1 MAKRVLNCYV
11 MSVQNSLPYRKTISS
26 KMKKTWNNRSVVLQ
40 KDTED
45 TMDRV
50 GEQWSVSENGN
61 KKETYTYQEE
71 TVQVSRTQWWKRYWK
86 IWYSHDRLRERGKTM
101 HDIVILS
108 KWSGKQDSG
117 EIKKTKF
124 INCREPWLPISWWVM
139 THKENYI
146 LQSISHNFFSKN
158 KNFLSFLDPS
168 LIVILLL
175 FFCTK
180 VLSKS
185 LIK

>member
-40 KDTED
+40 KD

-117 EIKKTKF
+117 EIKKQ
-124 INCREPWLPISWWVM
+124 NL
-139 THKENYI
+139 
-146 LQSISHNFFSKN
+146 
-158 KNFLSFLDPS
+158 
-168 LIVILLL
+168 LIVESHDCLYPDESWHIKKIIFYKAYLTT
-175 FFCTK
+175 F
-180 VLSKS
+180 S
-185 LIK
+185 LRIKTF